1 MWERFSM
8 TLPDTN
14 EEASR
19 SALMLLAMV
28 ATADVQVVT
37 SNVNVLISVGLGER
51 GSNDFRLAHLT
62 CAALLKMAPTK
73 VSSESQALPMRFPP
87 THKWHEIFERTS
99 KLLVDGLTR
108 LEDTYY
114 SQFATTAVSLIY
126 TLGEHPDAILGEV
139 LKKMCAIAYSRSQ
152 ELSGSGESGEIEIA
166 PGILTRILVIAGQ
179 IAIKQLIH
187 LDVHV
192 YTELRRRAR
201 VREEK
206 QEASSKKRR
215 NLAMSASRRGGPRA
229 ASMANDTADE
239 DEIVGAVAD
248 DDEAE
253 YVRKVK
259 NFLLFILFL
268 FNNISSF
275 FF

>member
-1 MWERFSM
+1 M
-8 TLPDTN
+8 TLPETT

-51 GSNDFRLAHLT
+51 GGNDFRLAHLT

-73 VSSESQALPMRFPP
+73 VSSESQEIPMRFPP
-87 THKWHEIFERTS
+87 THKWYEIFERTS
-99 KLLVDGLTR
+99 KLLIDGLTR
-108 LEDTYY
+108 LEDSYY
-114 SQFATTAVSLIY
+114 CQFATTAVSLIY
-126 TLGEHPDAILGEV
+126 TLAEHPDAIMGEV

-152 ELSGSGESGEIEIA
+152 ELSGNGETGEIEIA
-166 PGILTRILVIAGQ
+166 PGILTRILVISGQ

-192 YTELRRRAR
+192 YSELRRRAR

-215 NLAMSASRRGGPRA
+215 NLAMSASRRNGPRN
-229 ASMANDTADE
+229 ASIANDVDTADE

-253 YVRKVK
+253 YVRKV
-259 NFLLFILFL
+259 ILFL
-268 FNNISSF
+268 AIWFVF
-275 FF
+275 H

>member
-8 TLPDTN
+8 TLPETT

-51 GSNDFRLAHLT
+51 GANDFRLAHLT
-62 CAALLKMAPTK
+62 CAALIKMAPTK
-73 VSSESQALPMRFPP
+73 VSSESQEIPMRFSP
-87 THKWHEIFERTS
+87 THKWYEIFERTS
-99 KLLVDGLTR
+99 KLLIDGLTR
-108 LEDTYY
+108 LEDSYY
-114 SQFATTAVSLIY
+114 CQFAPTAVSLIY
-126 TLGEHPDAILGEV
+126 TLAEHPDAIMGEV

-152 ELSGSGESGEIEIA
+152 ELTGTGESGEIEIA
-166 PGILTRILVIAGQ
+166 PGILVRILVISGQ

-192 YTELRRRAR
+192 YSELRRRAR

-215 NLAMSASRRGGPRA
+215 NLAMSASRRAGPRA
-229 ASMANDTADE
+229 SVANDVDTADE

-253 YVRKVK
+253 YVRKVISFLK
-259 NFLLFILFL
+259 ISFLNFI
-268 FNNISSF
+268 
-275 FF
+275 